1 MPLQADA
8 NRVAAVILAA
18 GTSSRMGTNKML
30 LEIDGEPLV
39 RRSARRARGAGLS
52 PIVVVVGHEA
62 DKVEAQLDGFTCQFA
77 VNPDFTGPTSGS
89 LHRGLEQLAPG
100 VGAAVVI
107 LADMVHVTGEM
118 MRALVDEARV
128 SNAPLFV
135 SRYKGV
141 TAPPILFRRALFPE
155 LMAWEGDGCG
165 KAVVQ
170 AHAAEAVYKD
180 WPAEALMDVD
190 TPEDFQGVR
199 TPPV

>member
-1 MPLQADA
+1 
-8 NRVAAVILAA
+8 
-18 GTSSRMGTNKML
+18 
-30 LEIDGEPLV
+30 
-39 RRSARRARGAGLS
+39 
-52 PIVVVVGHEA
+52 
-62 DKVEAQLDGFTCQFA
+62 
-77 VNPDFTGPTSGS
+77 
-89 LHRGLEQLAPG
+89 
-100 VGAAVVI
+100 
-107 LADMVHVTGEM
+107 
-118 MRALVDEARV
+118 V

-135 SRYKGV
+135 SRYRGV

-180 WPAEALMDVD
+180 WPAEALVDVD

>member
-1 MPLQADA
+1 
-8 NRVAAVILAA
+8 
-18 GTSSRMGTNKML
+18 ML

-39 RRSARRARGAGLS
+39 RRAARRARGAGLS
-52 PIVVVVGHEA
+52 PIIVVVGHEA
-62 DKVEAQLDGFTCQFA
+62 EKVEAQLNGFTCEFA
-77 VNPDFTGPTSGS
+77 VNPDFTGPTSSS
-89 LHRGLEQLAPG
+89 LHRGLRQLAPG

-128 SNAPLFV
+128 SSAPLIV
-135 SRYKGV
+135 SRYDGV
-141 TAPPILFRRALFPE
+141 TAPPILFRRVLFPE
-155 LMAWEGDGCG
+155 LLAWEGDGCG

-180 WPAEALMDVD
+180 WPAASLMDVD
-190 TPEDFQGVR
+190 TPDDFRDVR